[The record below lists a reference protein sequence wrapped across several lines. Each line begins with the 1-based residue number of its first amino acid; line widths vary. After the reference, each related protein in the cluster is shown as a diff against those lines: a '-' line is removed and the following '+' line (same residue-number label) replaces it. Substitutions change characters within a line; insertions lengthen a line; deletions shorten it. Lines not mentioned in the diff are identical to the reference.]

1 VRRCA
6 FFLIVLGTLP
16 ACGGR
21 GAIPEVDLL
30 VTVSVGKTQVHIG
43 EGFPVTVT
51 RVWRKDIEPSPWD
64 DGVLSPL
71 VVRARGVKRR
81 EDRLRVEETRTF
93 RGHAFTLQDVTI
105 PPVLLVGRSIGG
117 SGKLVTRSA
126 AVPLTVMPVLD
137 PQAPGPPELPDAPQP
152 RRPAWP
158 TILLASLLALGLA
171 GVFVRRR
178 FAHRSSYAPRDESES
193 GRFTEE
199 QALSQLEALRAASPT
214 TDDERRTDRA
224 AVAAVIR
231 AYVAE
236 RFSIPAEV
244 RTSEELVA
252 SASAARQ
259 DMLRCVLVPCDR
271 VKFAAHMPSDG
282 ERVRGIEQAA
292 AFVRACGRGAA

>member
-1 VRRCA
+1 MRRGTC
-6 FFLIVLGTLP
+6 LLLLLLGLA

-30 VTVSVGKTQVHIG
+30 VTVAVGRASVRTG
-43 EGFPVTVT
+43 EGFRITVT

-71 VVRARGVKRR
+71 VVRAGEVTRR

-105 PPVLLVGRSIGG
+105 PPVLFVGRSIGG

-137 PQAPGPPELPDAPQP
+137 PKAPGPPELPDAPQP

-158 TILLASLLALGLA
+158 MVLLASLLTLGLA
-171 GVFVRRR
+171 GVYVRRR
-178 FAHRSSYAPRDESES
+178 LARRSPYAPRDEPES
-193 GRFTEE
+193 GRSPEE
-199 QALSQLEALRAASPT
+199 HALSQLEALRAASPA
-214 TDDERRTDRA
+214 TDEERRTDLA

-236 RFSIPAEV
+236 RFSIPTEV

-252 SASAARQ
+252 SASVARQ
-259 DMLRCVLVPCDR
+259 DMLRGVLAPCDL
-271 VKFAAHMPSDG
+271 VKFAAHMPSDA
-282 ERVRGIEQAA
+282 ERAHGIEQAA